1 VHGADTRTSSRIYE
15 EDAGRWIFGIVMSE
29 ATSHVGDP
37 RAPVLEVIRD
47 GLPRQLRIE
56 AGDEGL
62 AGDVLG
68 EERDA
73 VDGPWPRR
81 HTQPEKTDTVRE
93 LLGEI
98 PLQYP

>member
-1 VHGADTRTSSRIYE
+1 
-15 EDAGRWIFGIVMSE
+15 MSE

-62 AGDVLG
+62 AGEVLG

-73 VDGPWPRR
+73 VDGPWRKWTAMDDGVACAEAANLDSFPLRLTRGRLHR
-81 HTQPEKTDTVRE
+81 HPG
-93 LLGEI
+93 LL
-98 PLQYP
+98 LNHW